1 MNILVSACLLGVAC
15 RYDGKSKPNP
25 EVLKLVEKF
34 NLIPIC
40 PEQLGG
46 LPTPRIPSEISNTKV
61 LTSEGKDV
69 TLEYKKGATEALKIA
84 NIFNCK
90 LAILK
95 EKSPSCGC
103 GKIYDGNF
111 NKTLIVGNGITAQLF
126 LENGINVIGET
137 SIQNI
142 NF

>member
-69 TLEYKKGATEALKIA
+69 TLEYKKGAIEALKIA